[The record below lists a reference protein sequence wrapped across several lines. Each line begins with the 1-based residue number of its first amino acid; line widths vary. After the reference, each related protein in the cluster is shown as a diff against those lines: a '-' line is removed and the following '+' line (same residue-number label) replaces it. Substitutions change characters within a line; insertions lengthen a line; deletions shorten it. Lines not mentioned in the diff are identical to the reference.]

1 MGLLILPVFGLSL
14 AYQPL
19 TGPRWLTS
27 LSTRCFTFYTCYPHR
42 RCSPSRS
49 YTRLDVEL
57 LRSPRTAAI
66 SYLSPLLAVIVG
78 ILHASLSP
86 VIVIG
91 GVKPNLVL
99 VAVVLVTAIIGF
111 LPGIT
116 WAFVAGL
123 TANLLVGEPLGSVPL
138 TMLLVAVLTAGGGR
152 MLGRMVWIY
161 PVLAAFAGSIVA
173 DVASLGIS
181 QLVSDAS
188 IVGIPTGVIL
198 GAALLNA
205 AIAALL
211 VYPMRAA
218 MSRWAVDE
226 LPAW

>member
-1 MGLLILPVFGLSL
+1 MG
-14 AYQPL
+14 AR
-19 TGPRWLTS
+19 PR
-27 LSTRCFTFYTCYPHR
+27 RGYPHDV
-42 RCSPSRS
+42 SRF
-49 YTRLDVEL
+49 TRGIHTVAEVRHARILGLDVEL

-86 VIVIG
+86 MIVIG

-111 LPGIT
+111 MPGIT

-152 MLGRMVWIY
+152 VLGRMVWIY
-161 PVLAAFAGSIVA
+161 PVLAAFAGSVVA
-173 DVASLGIS
+173 DVVSLGIS

-205 AIAALL
+205 AVAALL

>member
-1 MGLLILPVFGLSL
+1 MP
-14 AYQPL
+14 
-19 TGPRWLTS
+19 T
-27 LSTRCFTFYTCYPHR
+27 LSTQCFTFYTWYPHR
-42 RCSPSRS
+42 RRAAGTLVYSCPTSTP
-49 YTRLDVEL
+49 

-86 VIVIG
+86 AIVIG
-91 GVKPNLVL
+91 GVRPNLVL
-99 VAVVLVTAIIGF
+99 VAVVLVTSVIGF

-116 WAFVAGL
+116 WAFIAGL
-123 TANLLVGEPLGSVPL
+123 TANLLVGEPLGAVPL

-152 MLGRMVWIY
+152 LLGRMVWIY
-161 PVLAAFAGSIVA
+161 PVLAALAGSIVA
-173 DVASLGIS
+173 DVATLGIG
-181 QLVSDAS
+181 QLVSDAA
-188 IVGIPTGVIL
+188 IIGAPTGVIL
-198 GAALLNA
+198 GAAFLNA

-218 MSRWAVDE
+218 VARWAIDE

>member
-1 MGLLILPVFGLSL
+1 MPPDARILALDSE
-14 AYQPL
+14 
-19 TGPRWLTS
+19 
-27 LSTRCFTFYTCYPHR
+27 
-42 RCSPSRS
+42 SP
-49 YTRLDVEL
+49 
-57 LRSPRTAAI
+57 RSPRTAAI

-86 VIVIG
+86 VIMVG

-99 VAVVLVTAIIGF
+99 VSVILVTAVIGF

-138 TMLLVAVLTAGGGR
+138 TMLLVAVMTAAGGR
-152 MLGRMVWIY
+152 LLGRMVWIY
-161 PVLAAFAGSIVA
+161 PVVAAFVGSIVA
-173 DVASLGIS
+173 DLATLGIS

-188 IVGIPTGVIL
+188 IAGIPVGVML
-198 GAALLNA
+198 AAGLLNA
-205 AIAALL
+205 ALAALL

-218 MSRWAVDE
+218 IGRWAADE

>member
-1 MGLLILPVFGLSL
+1 MRD
-14 AYQPL
+14 
-19 TGPRWLTS
+19 T
-27 LSTRCFTFYTCYPHR
+27 
-42 RCSPSRS
+42 
-49 YTRLDVEL
+49 L

-99 VAVVLVTAIIGF
+99 VAVVLVTAVIGF

-123 TANLLVGEPLGSVPL
+123 TANLLVGKPLGSVPL
-138 TMLLVAVLTAGGGR
+138 TMLLVALLTAGGGR
-152 MLGRMVWIY
+152 LLGRMVWIY
-161 PVLAAFAGSIVA
+161 PVVAAFAGSIVA
-173 DVASLGIS
+173 DAATLGIS
-181 QLVSDAS
+181 QLVSDAA
-188 IVGIPTGVIL
+188 IIGVPTGVIL

-218 MSRWAVDE
+218 LGRWAVDE

>member
-1 MGLLILPVFGLSL
+1 MGYPHDVSRFTRVIHSCSRGVL
-14 AYQPL
+14 ALVYSPL
-19 TGPRWLTS
+19 TLLPRL
-27 LSTRCFTFYTCYPHR
+27 
-42 RCSPSRS
+42 
-49 YTRLDVEL
+49 
-57 LRSPRTAAI
+57 PRTAAI

-91 GVKPNLVL
+91 GVKPNFVL
-99 VAVVLVTAIIGF
+99 VAVVLVTALIGF

-138 TMLLVAVLTAGGGR
+138 TMLLVAVLAAGGGR
-152 MLGRMVWIY
+152 VFGRLVWVY
-161 PVLAAFAGSIVA
+161 APLAAFAGSIVA
-173 DVASLGIS
+173 DVATLGIG
-181 QLVSDAS
+181 QLVSDAAIIGLPIGV
-188 IVGIPTGVIL
+188 IVG
-198 GAALLNA
+198 AAILNA

-211 VYPMRAA
+211 VYPIRAA
-218 MSRWAVDE
+218 IGRWAVDE

>member
-1 MGLLILPVFGLSL
+1 
-14 AYQPL
+14 
-19 TGPRWLTS
+19 
-27 LSTRCFTFYTCYPHR
+27 
-42 RCSPSRS
+42 
-49 YTRLDVEL
+49 
-57 LRSPRTAAI
+57 
-66 SYLSPLLAVIVG
+66 
-78 ILHASLSP
+78 
-86 VIVIG
+86 
-91 GVKPNLVL
+91 
-99 VAVVLVTAIIGF
+99 
-111 LPGIT
+111 
-116 WAFVAGL
+116 
-123 TANLLVGEPLGSVPL
+123 
-138 TMLLVAVLTAGGGR
+138 MLLVAVLTAGGGR

>member
-1 MGLLILPVFGLSL
+1 MFHVLHV
-14 AYQPL
+14 
-19 TGPRWLTS
+19 
-27 LSTRCFTFYTCYPHR
+27 LSTAAAARPRARILSVDFAP
-42 RCSPSRS
+42 P
-49 YTRLDVEL
+49 
-57 LRSPRTAAI
+57 RSPRTAAI

-86 VIVIG
+86 VIMVG

-99 VAVVLVTAIIGF
+99 VSVVLVTAVIGF

-138 TMLLVAVLTAGGGR
+138 TMLLVAVMTAAGGR
-152 MLGRMVWIY
+152 LVGRMVWIY
-161 PVLAAFAGSIVA
+161 PVMGAFVGSIVA
-173 DVASLGIS
+173 DLATLGIS

-188 IVGIPTGVIL
+188 IAGIPVGVML
-198 GAALLNA
+198 AAGLLNA
-205 AIAALL
+205 ALAALL

-218 MSRWAVDE
+218 IGRWAADE

>member
-1 MGLLILPVFGLSL
+1 MFHVLHV
-14 AYQPL
+14 
-19 TGPRWLTS
+19 
-27 LSTRCFTFYTCYPHR
+27 LSTAAAAGSRARILSVDFA
-42 RCSPSRS
+42 SP
-49 YTRLDVEL
+49 
-57 LRSPRTAAI
+57 RSPRTAAI

-86 VIVIG
+86 VIMVG

-99 VAVVLVTAIIGF
+99 VSVVLVTAVIGF

-138 TMLLVAVLTAGGGR
+138 TMLLVAVMTAAGGR
-152 MLGRMVWIY
+152 LVGRMVWIY
-161 PVLAAFAGSIVA
+161 PVVAAFVGSIVA
-173 DVASLGIS
+173 DLATLGIS

-188 IVGIPTGVIL
+188 IAGIPVGVML
-198 GAALLNA
+198 AAALLNA
-205 AIAALL
+205 ALAALL

-218 MSRWAVDE
+218 IGRWAADE

>member
-1 MGLLILPVFGLSL
+1 MFHVLHV
-14 AYQPL
+14 
-19 TGPRWLTS
+19 
-27 LSTRCFTFYTCYPHR
+27 LSTAAAARPGARILWVDFA
-42 RCSPSRS
+42 SP
-49 YTRLDVEL
+49 
-57 LRSPRTAAI
+57 RSPRTAAI

-86 VIVIG
+86 VIMVG

-99 VAVVLVTAIIGF
+99 VSVVLVTAVIGF

-138 TMLLVAVLTAGGGR
+138 TMLLVAVMTAAGGR
-152 MLGRMVWIY
+152 LIGRMVWIY
-161 PVLAAFAGSIVA
+161 PVVAAFVGSIVA
-173 DVASLGIS
+173 DLATLGIS

-188 IVGIPTGVIL
+188 IAGIPVGVML
-198 GAALLNA
+198 AAALLNA
-205 AIAALL
+205 ALAALL

-218 MSRWAVDE
+218 IGRWAADE

>member
-1 MGLLILPVFGLSL
+1 MHTMFHVLHM
-14 AYQPL
+14 
-19 TGPRWLTS
+19 
-27 LSTRCFTFYTCYPHR
+27 LSTVPRAPR
-42 RCSPSRS
+42 DARILA
-49 YTRLDVEL
+49 LDSAS
-57 LRSPRTAAI
+57 LRSPRTAI
-66 SYLSPLLAVIVG
+66 SYLSPLLAIIVG

-86 VIVIG
+86 VIMIG

-99 VAVVLVTAIIGF
+99 VSVVLVTAVIGF

-138 TMLLVAVLTAGGGR
+138 TMLIVAVLTAGGGR
-152 MLGRMVWIY
+152 LLGRMVWIY
-161 PVLAAFAGSIVA
+161 PVLAALAGSIVA
-173 DVASLGIS
+173 DVATLGIN
-181 QLVSDAS
+181 QLVSDAA
-188 IVGIPTGVIL
+188 IIGLPIGVIL

-211 VYPMRAA
+211 VYPIRTAIG
-218 MSRWAVDE
+218 RWAADE